1 MKKLSYKE
9 QIELNE
15 KLLDKIDLDKYIKE
29 YEFVDDMFS
38 AISDDYD
45 DSDILPEEFQGCVFN
60 FIDDYELG
68 EYLAKR
74 YNLDLRE
81 QFTSRYYLT
90 GNNEG

>member
-1 MKKLSYKE
+1 MNLSYRE
-9 QIELNE
+9 AVELNE
-15 KLLDKIDLDKYIKE
+15 KFLDTLDLDKYIKE

-45 DSDILPEEFQGCVFN
+45 DSDILPKEFEGCVFN
-60 FIDDYELG
+60 FMDDYELA

-81 QFTSRYYLT
+81 QFISRYYLT
-90 GNNEG
+90 SL